1 MNRGRMIT
9 GAIALLLGITLSLAG
24 CAAGPD
30 GYGYY
35 GYAYDPFY
43 DGWAGRHHGGGHGHW
58 GPGGPGPDFAHEHGG
73 LARAGGGGGEGGAR
87 RAGGGGAGS
96 GGAGGPRSKRR

>member
-43 DGWAGRHHGGGHGHW
+43 DGWAGWHHGWGHGHW
-58 GPGGPGPDFAHEHGG
+58 DHGGWGHDFAHEHGG
-73 LARAGGGGGEGGAR
+73 FAGHGGEGEHGGFAGHGGGGHGGGGGGHR
-87 RAGGGGAGS
+87 
-96 GGAGGPRSKRR
+96 